1 MRARTPRTTMA
12 ATATRMSRIITY
24 EKFRQGHFTVHLS
37 TNPPW
42 PSVPVERSDR
52 RQRLRQERAGAGG
65 GRRLADEVGQRSAVG
80 HPVVGLGA
88 AEEGGGAGGRALAAP
103 AGSACTTTR
112 AGLAIGTCRTA
123 TCARAT
129 AGAGAAATRAGR
141 AGRAAT
147 RAGMTAVLP
156 GLTAAYARRPTTCT
170 RMTATRAG
178 RRTSGAATTIGGGV
192 GDGTAG
198 GECAGGNENGHQGHQ
213 VRESPISPH
222 EPRIRPWPPFHK
234 IVEARSTFCI
244 SQSAWPAGTPRTSWL
259 APRSG
264 VARRLQFGLR

>member
-1 MRARTPRTTMA
+1 MA
-12 ATATRMSRIITY
+12 ATAARISRIITY
-24 EKFRQGHFTVHLS
+24 EKFRQGHSTVHLS

-42 PSVPVERSDR
+42 PSVPVERSDL

-88 AEEGGGAGGRALAAP
+88 AEEGGGAGGRALAVP
-103 AGSACTTTR
+103 AGSGCTTTR
-112 AGLAIGTCRTA
+112 AGLAIGTCR
-123 TCARAT
+123 
-129 AGAGAAATRAGR
+129 
-141 AGRAAT
+141 AAT
-147 RAGMTAVLP
+147 RAGMTAVLA

-170 RMTATRAG
+170 RMTATRAGRAATRAG

-198 GECAGGNENGHQGHQ
+198 GECAGGNEKGHQGQQ